1 MMFRTQRSIFPEFLL
16 GALGLHLL
24 VARQLELDVLDGG
37 GEDADETERQ
47 QQHVYRSTK
56 AARLD
61 GITHLL
67 HIDDDELLVCPRGS
81 DALRRIA
88 LEAGP
93 EKADLHCLNIEAL
106 VPIESDV
113 SCANPFR
120 EARAFRYQS
129 KDFCSYGTDESCT
142 GKSIGVLSHEGLS
155 MDGPH
160 HFKEE
165 HREEDLPI
173 EYRMREGESPRSKR
187 VKNIVSASIFW

>member
-1 MMFRTQRSIFPEFLL
+1 MPRALPLAAAVGQMRHRHARLEHGSRL
-16 GALGLHLL
+16 GP
-24 VARQLELDVLDGG
+24 Q
-37 GEDADETERQ
+37 TERQ

-67 HIDDDELLVCPRGS
+67 HIDDELLVCPRGS
-81 DALRRIA
+81 EALRRIA

-120 EARAFRYQS
+120 EARRSDTNQRTFVRTAPTNR
-129 KDFCSYGTDESCT
+129 
-142 GKSIGVLSHEGLS
+142 VPASHWCV
-155 MDGPH
+155 
-160 HFKEE
+160 
-165 HREEDLPI
+165 I
-173 EYRMREGESPRSKR
+173 T
-187 VKNIVSASIFW
+187 